1 MKHFLHI
8 LCLTCSLSMIVV
20 LTDWWKVDRYY
31 HQIMFSLGIM
41 YVRNTTYMQLC
52 VTTNQPYN
60 QFTTANFVF
69 SVGYPAYILSHII
82 LGKNIIPE
90 WLFINGMLVFFV
102 INYIHFGISIVYHI
116 SMILGIKPFSI
127 RAQLLKQGMIDSDGN
142 RIVKPEKPN

>member
-1 MKHFLHI
+1 
-8 LCLTCSLSMIVV
+8 MIVV

-142 RIVKPEKPN
+142 RIVKTEKPN

>member
-8 LCLTCSLSMIVV
+8 LCLTCSLGMITE

-69 SVGYPAYILSHII
+69 SVGYPAYILSHMI
-82 LGKNIIPE
+82 LGYDLIPE
-90 WLFINGMLVFFV
+90 YLFINGMLVFF
-102 INYIHFGISIVYHI
+102 ILNYIHFAVSIVYHM
-116 SMILGIKPFSI
+116 SLILGIRPFSI
-127 RAQLLKQGMIDSDGN
+127 RPQLLKKNMIDEKGN
-142 RIVKPEKPN
+142 DIRPSQKPL

>member
-52 VTTNQPYN
+52 VTTNQSYN

-142 RIVKPEKPN
+142 RIVKTEKPN